1 MTKRLLYAE
10 DDDIVRGALSQL
22 LTLLGWQVTTEPDG
36 SAALN
41 RLKSEDFDVVLT
53 DHHMPETDGIGL
65 VQNLRARGFPGRI
78 YVISGA
84 LGAAQEEEYQR
95 LQVDG
100 IASKP
105 VAISQLQ
112 DLLGASSTPS
122 AYAAGLSSM

>member
-41 RLKSEDFDVVLT
+41 RLKAEEFDVVLT

-65 VQNLRARGFPGRI
+65 VKNLRERGFPGRI

-84 LGAAQEEEYQR
+84 LGVEQEREFPSSRVCSAPPDNAA
-95 LQVDG
+95 
-100 IASKP
+100 
-105 VAISQLQ
+105 
-112 DLLGASSTPS
+112 
-122 AYAAGLSSM
+122 AYAFGLSSM